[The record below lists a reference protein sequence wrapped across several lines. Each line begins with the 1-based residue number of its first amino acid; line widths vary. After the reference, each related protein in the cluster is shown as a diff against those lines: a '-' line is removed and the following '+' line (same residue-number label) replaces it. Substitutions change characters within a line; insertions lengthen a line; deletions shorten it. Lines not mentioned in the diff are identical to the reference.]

1 MIINIVTLFIF
12 RFLLSSK
19 KKIKKENYKAYLQ
32 YFRVSIGNCGRAAS
46 HESVVKEAKKGY
58 TGCQFAGS
66 DEVYTEIKK
75 SVWINVFVD
84 KKCLMMY

>member
-1 MIINIVTLFIF
+1 M
-12 RFLLSSK
+12 
-19 KKIKKENYKAYLQ
+19 
-32 YFRVSIGNCGRAAS
+32 
-46 HESVVKEAKKGY
+46 KEAKKDY
-58 TGCQFAGS
+58 AGCQFAGS